1 MKPVKVI
8 LLADVEGL
16 GKEGDVVQV
25 KGGYARNY
33 LIPRGLAIEATPGN
47 LRAWEA
53 QRRLRER
60 KLAKAK
66 AQAEELKK
74 KLEGKVIEIALLAGE
89 EGKVFGSVKAA
100 DVAERLQAEGFPVE
114 KGMIVMEAV
123 HSLGEHEIKVR
134 LHPEVVATLT
144 LRVVPKE

>member
-8 LLADVEGL
+8 LLKDVEGL
-16 GKEGDVVQV
+16 GKEGDIVKV

-53 QRRLRER
+53 QRRLKER

-66 AQAEELKK
+66 AEAEKLKE
-74 KLEGKVIEIALLAGE
+74 KLEGKVLEFALLVGE
-89 EGKVFGSVKAA
+89 EGKAFGAVKAS
-100 DVAERLQAEGFPVE
+100 DVAERLQADGFPVE
-114 KGMIVMEAV
+114 KGMVVMEAV
-123 HSLGEHEIKVR
+123 HGVGEYEVKVR
-134 LHPEVVATLT
+134 LHPEVVATLK